1 MSLILKKKKKLS
13 DNELFAL
20 NGFLIPQQN
29 LHLNNSKAVI
39 QAVVSSLGAR
49 VGTRNMHCDPSSHKY
64 PKKNI

>member
-1 MSLILKKKKKLS
+1 MSLILKKKKLS

-20 NGFLIPQQN
+20 NGFLISQQN

-39 QAVVSSLGAR
+39 QAVVSRLGAR
-49 VGTRNMHCDPSSHKY
+49 VGTRNIHRDPSSHKN